1 MSTSYHVRFE
11 KETQKALE
19 KMDRFQA
26 ILIISWIEKH
36 LEGTT
41 NPHVHGKSFIENRG
55 GQWQYR
61 VGDYRLM
68 AEIKDEEIVILI
80 LNIGYRRMVF
90 DK

>member
-1 MSTSYHVRFE
+1 MSSNYHVRFE
-11 KETQKALE
+11 KEAQKALK

-26 ILIISWIEKH
+26 KLIVSWIEKH

-41 NPHVHGKSFIENRG
+41 NPRIHGKSLVGNRG
-55 GQWQYR
+55 GQWRYR
-61 VGDYRLM
+61 VGDYRLI

-80 LNIGYRRMVF
+80 LNIGHRRMIY